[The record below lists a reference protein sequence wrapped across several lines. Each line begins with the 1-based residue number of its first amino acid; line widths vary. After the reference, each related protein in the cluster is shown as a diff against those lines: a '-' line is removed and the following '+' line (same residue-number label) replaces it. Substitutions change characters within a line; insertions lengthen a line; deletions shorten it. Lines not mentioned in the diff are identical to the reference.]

1 MYIVMMKNNNALS
14 NLKEDGAYIL
24 LIKDQ
29 IDEIDKMI
37 KYHKNNPHF
46 DIKKALVRYHLQQ
59 LIDNTRYIKFTPPL
73 YKLLEKQ
80 MC

>member
-1 MYIVMMKNNNALS
+1 MMKNNIALS

-24 LIKDQ
+24 LIQDQ

-59 LIDNTRYIKFTPPL
+59 LIHNPQYIKLTPPL
-73 YKLLEKQ
+73 YKLLQKQ